1 MEEKK
6 KHLNKMIAT
15 HGLLDKHCNHFPM
28 KVKQVLICNYT
39 FCFCLT
45 KVVLGEVLRLHVCIK
60 KAFDLMC

>member
-1 MEEKK
+1 
-6 KHLNKMIAT
+6 MIVT

-60 KAFDLMC
+60 KAFVLMC